1 MDRFDTMSV
10 LLAVVEEGSLSA
22 GARRLRVPLATVS
35 RKVSDLEAHLGTQ
48 LLVRTSRQVMLTDSG
63 RSYVEAAKRILEQV
77 EEAER
82 SAAGEHSEPRGQLSI
97 TTPVVFGRL
106 HVLPIAADFL
116 NAHPNIN
123 LRMYMIDRYVNL
135 LEENLDVGVR
145 LGHLQDSALRAT
157 RVGQVRRV
165 ICASPAYIAR
175 CGIPKVPDDLRQHQG
190 ISFQGFATSP
200 EWRYRGDNETLA
212 VEARNRVVVNTTE
225 AAVDAALAGLGIVRL
240 LSYQVIEKIQSGEL
254 VPLLEEFAP
263 DPIPVQLIYA
273 EQGMLPVKVRAFLDW
288 ITPRLRSR
296 LAELGLD

>member
-48 LLVRTSRQVMLTDSG
+48 LLVRTSRQVILTDSG

-77 EEAER
+77 DEAER

-175 CGIPKVPDDLRQHQG
+175 CGIPKVPDDLRKHQG
-190 ISFQGFATSP
+190 ISFHGFATSP

-288 ITPRLRSR
+288 ITSRLRSR

>member
-1 MDRFDTMSV
+1 MER
-10 LLAVVEEGSLSA
+10 E
-22 GARRLRVPLATVS
+22 RIRVPLATVS

-48 LLVRTSRQVMLTDSG
+48 LLVRTSRQVILTESG

-77 EEAER
+77 DEAER

-106 HVLPIAADFL
+106 HVLPIAGDFL